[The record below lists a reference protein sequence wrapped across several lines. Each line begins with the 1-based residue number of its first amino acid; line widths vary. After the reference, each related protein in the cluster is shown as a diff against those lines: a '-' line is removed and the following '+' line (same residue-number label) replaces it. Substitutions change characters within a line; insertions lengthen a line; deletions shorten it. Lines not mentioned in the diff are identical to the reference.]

1 MKIEIINGVYTRDEE
16 AVALLTNSEDENLA
30 ALAQKLVIRQERL
43 TTKALQEQE
52 KERLRQEKQREQ
64 ERKDGRRWTA
74 VFQQVMR
81 RNRYVND

>member
-43 TTKALQEQE
+43 ATKALHEQE

-64 ERKDGRRWTA
+64 ERKRWAALDRCLSTG
-74 VFQQVMR
+74 
-81 RNRYVND
+81 NEEDEIC

>member
-43 TTKALQEQE
+43 ATKALQEQE
-52 KERLRQEKQREQ
+52 KERLRQEKQKEY
-64 ERKDGRRWTA
+64 ERKRWAALDRCLSTG
-74 VFQQVMR
+74 
-81 RNRYVND
+81 NEEDKIC